1 MAIRDEVLPSE
12 QREAVAADLLHC
24 AVRHP
29 PIHTGPYQQKKLEHQ
44 LRALCCQC
52 QRDLV
57 SSRDDRLPVLLRCLL
72 LRFSR
77 FSVASSRLLDMN
89 ADAAKTIRLTH
100 DFL

>member
-57 SSRDDRLPVLLRCLL
+57 SSRDDRLPVLGCLL
-72 LRFSR
+72 LRFFQ
-77 FSVASSRLLDMN
+77 FS
-89 ADAAKTIRLTH
+89 ADAAKTIHLTH
-100 DFL
+100 DSLTVA